1 MRAATTALKEAFNPN
16 GGEGA
21 RFIDWEVSFEI
32 IQTEIYSDLSA
43 SAAEDAKISR
53 IGQVLQR
60 LGTPIAPATY
70 ELGGFPLD
78 GSVVVPPRTHE
89 ASDAVVGLY
98 MNDISDADGNFI
110 APQVFTASTISGSAY
125 NLIAVTLVWGAVV
138 PLDFVVRWYN
148 GATLLEDAAY
158 TENTDS
164 TVLINE
170 AVTGVNRVTVTVTR
184 TAPHHR
190 VRLAEFI
197 PGAIVQ
203 YDKSNSETLAIV
215 EQCDPLSERVPAGTL
230 KLSAQ
235 NIANKFNIFDPS
247 GVYAY
252 FRDRMVLNT
261 RIGAMQTD
269 GQYNYVQMNQHYLK
283 APRLT
288 GNLSTI
294 VLDGVNLIGVLDDTQ
309 YTTGIFKTATLSTF
323 ANDIAASAGVTIS
336 HPSRFSDI
344 TITAYIGT
352 MSHAQAFR
360 LIAQAGSTILS
371 IGRDNTILFDEPEV
385 GTPEPMTREDYR
397 MENGLLPAD
406 KDIFNTV
413 RIPQIAFTQRAAR
426 EELFKA
432 SVSGS
437 LVSAVFYA
445 DNCIITTTDGVYHKA
460 YDPST
465 GHTAAVAG
473 GNVTVQGYILDKN
486 VSIIERT
493 IRQGSEAAFVYDK
506 MKENPLV
513 QSNNGNAVADYYL
526 LHAVIR
532 RRTAMMNYRGYPYL
546 EMADAVSFD
555 YGSGSTQNF
564 LVTKNSLT
572 LAGGMVGVL
581 EAKEQ

>member
-1 MRAATTALKEAFNPN
+1 MRTVAPALKEAFNPN

-43 SAAEDAKISR
+43 SAAQDTRISR

-60 LGTPIAPATY
+60 LGTPIVPATY

-78 GSVVVPPRTHE
+78 GSVVVPPRPSE
-89 ASDAVVGLY
+89 VPDAVVGLY
-98 MNDISDADGNFI
+98 MNDISDADGNFA
-110 APQVFTASTISGSAY
+110 APQVFTASTISGGAY
-125 NLIAVTLVWGAVV
+125 NLIAITLVWGAVV

-148 GATLLEDAAY
+148 GTTLLEDATY
-158 TENTDS
+158 TGNTDS

-170 AVTGVNRVTVTVTR
+170 AITSVSRVTVTVTR
-184 TAPHHR
+184 TTPYHR

-203 YDKSNSETLAIV
+203 YNKRNSDTLSIV
-215 EQCDPLSERVPAGTL
+215 EQCDPLSERIPAGTL
-230 KLSAQ
+230 KLAAQ
-235 NIANKFNIFDPS
+235 NIARQFNIFDPS
-247 GVYAY
+247 GIYAY
-252 FRDRMVLNT
+252 FRDRMILNT
-261 RIGAMQTD
+261 RIGAMQAN
-269 GQYNYVQMNQHYLK
+269 GQYGYVQMNQHYLK
-283 APRLT
+283 SPKLT

-294 VLDGVNLIGVLDDTQ
+294 VLDGVNLLGVLNDTQ
-309 YTTGIFKTATLSTF
+309 YTTGTYKTAALATF
-323 ANDIAASAGVTIS
+323 ANDVAASAGVTIS
-336 HPSRFSDI
+336 YPARFANI

-352 MSHAQAFR
+352 MPHAHAFR
-360 LIAQAGSTILS
+360 LIAQAGSTILT
-371 IGRDNTILFDEPEV
+371 IGRDNTILFDEPED
-385 GTPEPMTREDYR
+385 GAPEPMTRADYR
-397 MENGLLPAD
+397 MENGLSPAD

-413 RIPQIAFTQRAAR
+413 RIPQIAYTQRATR

-432 SVSGS
+432 SVTGS

-445 DNCIITTTDGVYHKA
+445 DNCIITTTGGVYHKA